1 MLFKDTK
8 NTEAR
13 SQEFACDVG
22 ITAEIAQ
29 IFTSRIPENSDSA
42 SSSHNKE
49 DNYLKILHI
58 LDQIA
63 NLKGTLNGN
72 LVLDSFA
79 KSLEADFPDARN
91 TPKFQR
97 FAVFEVALTMRF
109 PHEVNK
115 YELSDAEVSALYS
128 WLSSR

>member
-1 MLFKDTK
+1 MYKDTE
-8 NTEAR
+8 NTKAR
-13 SQEFACDVG
+13 AREFACDVG
-22 ITAEIAQ
+22 ITAEIAE
-29 IFTSRIPENSDSA
+29 IFTSRIPDVPKSK
-42 SSSHNKE
+42 SSNHKE

-115 YELSDAEVSALYS
+115 YELSDAEVYALYS